1 MANTNDAKKKKKFW
15 DSALALEPPD
25 DCDSQSELS
34 TVMAS
39 DGADG
44 KFSSLGLG
52 NSFAFKFEDLR
63 GQDATLQSGVV
74 RFQIRR
80 RRLASEDKRHERR

>member
-1 MANTNDAKKKKKFW
+1 MANTMKKKIFW

-25 DCDSQSELS
+25 DCDTQSELS
-34 TVMAS
+34 TVIAS

-44 KFSSLGLG
+44 KFSYPYLGLG

-74 RFQIRR
+74 RFQIQRW
-80 RRLASEDKRHERR
+80 RLASEDKRHERR